1 MIRGGFLLPGQR
13 SELKALLRDGR
24 AEQRI
29 ARRANAMLL
38 LDDGWSCERTAEA
51 LYLDDDT
58 VRIWRR
64 IYDEDGMEGLRRF
77 EAGGSASHLSRAQEE
92 ELIVYVS
99 EGLPRSSR
107 QVATFLNQR
116 FGVVYES
123 RSGLIALLHRLGFAY
138 KRPDTIGRGMK
149 ADEQQ
154 TFIDGYENLLNSL
167 SPDEAVLFVDAVH
180 PMHATRAVG
189 CWTPKV
195 ESVAVLQTSGRE
207 RLNIHGALDLETGK
221 TAMIEVQSVDA
232 VSTIMLLE
240 AIEAKYPLMV
250 VLHVFLDN
258 ARYHHAVLV
267 QQWLAQPGRRI
278 KLHFIPTYCPHL
290 NPIERLW
297 GVMHKHLTHNT
308 GWRDYRTFARD
319 VMWFLTDKVP
329 RCWNDFRDSVTDNF
343 RVIDPADFRVTA

>member
-13 SELKALLRDGR
+13 SELRALLRDGR
-24 AEQRI
+24 TEQRL

-58 VRIWRR
+58 VRSWRK
-64 IYDEDGMEGLRRF
+64 IYDDDGLEGLRRF
-77 EAGGSASHLSRAQEE
+77 EAGGSASHLSRAQED
-92 ELIVYVS
+92 ELIAYVS

-123 RSGLIALLHRLGFAY
+123 RSGLIALLHRLGFEY
-138 KRPDTIGRGMK
+138 KKPDTIGRGMK
-149 ADEQQ
+149 ADEQRA
-154 TFIDGYENLLNSL
+154 FIDSYENLLNSL
-167 SPDEAVLFVDAVH
+167 SSDEAVVFVDAVH
-180 PMHATRAVG
+180 PTYAVRAVG
-189 CWTPKV
+189 CWAPKA
-195 ESVAVLQTSGRE
+195 ENVALLQTSGRE

-221 TAMIEVQSVDA
+221 TAMIEIQSVDA

-240 AIEAKYPLMV
+240 AIEAKYPLMAII
-250 VLHVFLDN
+250 HVFLDN

-267 QQWLAQPGRRI
+267 QKWLAQPRRRI
-278 KLHFIPTYCPHL
+278 KLHFIPAYCPHL

-297 GVMHKHLTHNT
+297 GVMHKHLTHNK
-308 GWRDYRTFARD
+308 GWRDWQTFAKTT
-319 VMWFLTDKVP
+319 MWFLTDKVP
-329 RCWNDFRDSVTDNF
+329 RCWHDFRDSVTDNF
-343 RVIDPADFRVTA
+343 RVIDPNDFRVTA